1 MLQVNRSILL
11 RMTWCLPANLLAIV
25 AVYTVLLWLLL
36 RAMMVLVDGSR
47 DGRSKEPQGERP
59 ELDLVFDLLK

>member
-1 MLQVNRSILL
+1 MLHVNRSILL
-11 RMTWCLPANLLAIV
+11 RMTWFLAANLLAIA
-25 AVYTVLLWLLL
+25 AVCTVLLWLLL
-36 RAMMVLVDGSR
+36 RVIVVLVEGSR